1 MTVAMGW
8 KRKAPLLLA
17 VAVIVVLAAVTAW
30 VRQSRIDVRTDG
42 VQAATDGVPAM
53 NANED
58 DAESSQS
65 RAPRRAGTD
74 ARLRGAAM
82 QERVEAAIARRARLR
97 DEMASKAEASK
108 QKAVAAYRAEKVDK
122 TWAAQKE
129 TELSGVATSEALA
142 QAKIVP
148 KSFDVDCKTTVCR
161 LNGTFSTLGE
171 AEDWTLYYMSSV
183 GNALPNT
190 TVSKT
195 QNPDGTTNV
204 EIYGRAR

>member
-30 VRQSRIDVRTDG
+30 VRQSRIDVRADD
-42 VQAATDGVPAM
+42 VQAATDHVPVVTG
-53 NANED
+53 D
-58 DAESSQS
+58 VAESSQS
-65 RAPRRAGTD
+65 DVSRRAGTD
-74 ARLRGAAM
+74 GRASGADAP
-82 QERVEAAIARRARLR
+82 ERVKAIIERRARLR
-97 DEMASKAEASK
+97 EEAASKAEASK
-108 QKAVAAYRAEKVDK
+108 QKAVAAYRAEKVDQA
-122 TWAAQKE
+122 WATQKE
-129 TELSGVATSEALA
+129 TELSGVATSAALA

-190 TVSKT
+190 VVSKT